1 MTTYGETILTM
12 ERNDAHAQEVEARAW
27 QLYLQW
33 REDRLASGYASE
45 PETWA
50 VRMGQCFDEAEAW
63 IKIAEERRAGG
74 A

>member
-33 REDRLASGYASE
+33 REAQLKAGACTHE
-45 PETWA
+45 HQEFM
-50 VRMGQCFDEAEAW
+50 MGICLGEAEAW
-63 IKIAEERRAGG
+63 LKIAEARRAGG